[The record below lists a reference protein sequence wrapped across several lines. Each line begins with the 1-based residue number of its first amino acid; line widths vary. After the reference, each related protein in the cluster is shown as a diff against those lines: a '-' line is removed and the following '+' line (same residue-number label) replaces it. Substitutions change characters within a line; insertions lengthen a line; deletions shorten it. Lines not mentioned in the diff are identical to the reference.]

1 MNLRSVFAVT
11 VCFQNLNLSFLELQI
26 YDIDAAYLFFLL
38 FFFFVEREREYY
50 SLAVKIPFT
59 IDETIISAMLTALSN
74 GLTMM
79 LPLTKAAYNHLK
91 TYADFTTERFPTG
104 ISRVIYGKSCLKV
117 DIIGLCV
124 Q

>member
-1 MNLRSVFAVT
+1 M
-11 VCFQNLNLSFLELQI
+11 
-26 YDIDAAYLFFLL
+26 LL
-38 FFFFVEREREYY
+38 TFFFRERERQYY

-59 IDETIISAMLTALSN
+59 IDETVVSAVLIVLSN

-79 LPLTKAAYNHLK
+79 LPLTKAAYNHFK

-104 ISRVIYGKSCLKV
+104 VSRLIYGKSCLKV

-124 Q
+124 QQIAVQGRGDQRLTYFCIHLLTSSYVIHYAI